1 MKKFLSL
8 LLAFAMC
15 ISLVACGSSDGGKK
29 VYLFG
34 ETVTTDM
41 YEFTPKFEGFA
52 KALANTPDANF
63 LTPNGF
69 GLKDSDNPFRADDEK
84 TMIYFSAVVNY
95 IGDSKENETF
105 DYDFTI
111 NYDTD
116 YNFEFDLNDLRSY
129 SAVTS
134 EETPSF
140 GDWEQRKI
148 ATTFE
153 PLSSDKTRYFRFC
166 MEVPEQLESNTDKI
180 VVTFKVNGKKYTYK
194 IQ

>member
-1 MKKFLSL
+1 MKKLFCL
-8 LLAFAMC
+8 LLVMIMC
-15 ISLVACGSSDGGKK
+15 ISLVACGGDNSSERKK
-29 VYLFG
+29 VYSFG

-52 KALANTPDANF
+52 KTLSNRPDAGF
-63 LTPNGF
+63 LTPNASGIDYF
-69 GLKDSDNPFRADDEK
+69 IADKEK

-105 DYDFTI
+105 DYGFTI
-111 NYDTD
+111 NYDKD
-116 YNFEFDLNDLRSY
+116 YNFEFDLDDLRSY
-129 SAVTS
+129 SAFTS
-134 EETPSF
+134 KETPAF

-166 MEVPEQLESNTDKI
+166 MEVPEHLEANADKI
-180 VVTFKVNGKKYTYK
+180 LVKFKVNGKNYTYA